1 MKKTPGQLRK
11 KYVLIAGS
19 LISASFVVAESE
31 QQMSV
36 AYTDLISS
44 GLLEGYL
51 SLLCRRLKSTK
62 LQNQD
67 GGTYS
72 IYHGQIGLS
81 NERWSFSRTN
91 IRFVY
96 PVD

>member
-11 KYVLIAGS
+11 EYVLIAGS

-67 GGTYS
+67 GGTMG
-72 IYHGQIGLS
+72 H
-81 NERWSFSRTN
+81 T
-91 IRFVY
+91 
-96 PVD
+96 VDITVKLASVTKDGASQEPI